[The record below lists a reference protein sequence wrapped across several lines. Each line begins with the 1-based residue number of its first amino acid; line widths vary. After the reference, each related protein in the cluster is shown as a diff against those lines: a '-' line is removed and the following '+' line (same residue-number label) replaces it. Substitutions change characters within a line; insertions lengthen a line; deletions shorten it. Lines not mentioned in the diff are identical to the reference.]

1 MPTPL
6 LILTLV
12 CALGC
17 GTVAGVVF
25 AFSNFVMPALGRL
38 PAGGAIAAMQQINIK
53 AINPLFMSVLLGTAV
68 TCVAT
73 IVAAVADPGSYS
85 PYLIG
90 AGMLYLVGT
99 IGVTRA
105 FNIPRNDALAR
116 LDPSTSDAPGQWGRY
131 LAEWSTFNHVRT
143 VTALLAAGLEIGA
156 IHVA

>member
-1 MPTPL
+1 
-6 LILTLV
+6 
-12 CALGC
+12 
-17 GTVAGVVF
+17 
-25 AFSNFVMPALGRL
+25 
-38 PAGGAIAAMQQINIK
+38 
-53 AINPLFMSVLLGTAV
+53 
-68 TCVAT
+68 VAT